1 MSVNK
6 IRSLNLPD
14 DATVCIS
21 YSERYDV
28 MHYTGE
34 GESTALFNTDVKDFI
49 IRVLKYAYDNQFG
62 AWDWD
67 PSDSDLN
74 KISNACSI
82 QAIETWK
89 EMKEFEG
96 EWPEHPEDAD
106 AEWADDP
113 ESEEFIEALAIYNDE
128 VNALMENAWND
139 IMEEYQEY
147 WLPLDISIE
156 HYDHKRGC
164 ATVQSDIWMRASDYV
179 THGPFGEQSVSVE
192 TEMGTLSMA
201 S

>member
-1 MSVNK
+1 VSINK
-6 IRSLNLPD
+6 IRSLNLSD

-21 YSERYDV
+21 YSQHYDV

-34 GESTALFNTDVKDFI
+34 GESTALFNTDVKDFL
-49 IRVLKYAYDNQFG
+49 IRVLKYSYDNEFG
-62 AWDWD
+62 VWEND
-67 PSDSDLN
+67 PHPDELETHRSGCAS
-74 KISNACSI
+74 
-82 QAIETWK
+82 QAINDWTQ
-89 EMKEFEG
+89 MKEFEG
-96 EWPEHPEDAD
+96 VWPEHPEDAD
-106 AEWADDP
+106 ADWANDP
-113 ESEEFIEALAIYNDE
+113 ESEEFIEALTIYNDE
-128 VNALMENAWND
+128 VNALMENAWTE
-139 IMEEYQEY
+139 ILEEYQEY

-164 ATVQSDIWMRASDYV
+164 ATVQSDIWMKASDYV

>member
-21 YSERYDV
+21 YTERYDV
-28 MHYTGE
+28 FHYTGE
-34 GESTALFNTDVKDFI
+34 GETTALFNTGVKDFM

-62 AWDWD
+62 VWEND
-67 PSDSDLN
+67 PHPDELETHRSGCAS
-74 KISNACSI
+74 

-96 EWPEHPEDAD
+96 VLPDHPEHAD

-113 ESEEFIEALAIYNDE
+113 ESEEFIEALAAYNDE
-128 VNALMENAWND
+128 LNGLDRDWET
-139 IMEEYQEY
+139 Q
-147 WLPLDISIE
+147 PL
-156 HYDHKRGC
+156 R
-164 ATVQSDIWMRASDYV
+164 
-179 THGPFGEQSVSVE
+179 
-192 TEMGTLSMA
+192 
-201 S
+201 